1 MSKLQAK
8 HILVIERDGLIGGV
22 LTAILK
28 KHYKHVSHAESGKEA
43 LEEIRR
49 KPPDII
55 VLNLKLQDMSGLELA
70 RAVRQN
76 EKTKSIPILAMS
88 DSPGDQN
95 KCLEAGCNGFILTPF
110 NIPELLNELAALLP
124 S

>member
-1 MSKLQAK
+1 MEDDA
-8 HILVIERDGLIGGV
+8 LIGGV
-22 LTAILK
+22 LAELLK
-28 KHYKHVSHAESGKEA
+28 KQFEHASQAESGKEA
-43 LEEIRR
+43 LQEIER

-55 VLNLKLQDMSGLELA
+55 LLKIKLQDMSGLELA

-88 DSPGDQN
+88 DSPGDKN